1 MLGYNKRRI
10 ISGWLTGFFRI
21 RFINSLQYRAA
32 AWAGVVTQF
41 AWGFMTMLSFAAFYR
56 ENPDTFPMTF
66 AQTVTYLWLQQ
77 GLLAIFYVWF
87 WDGDIASSI
96 ESGSIAYELV
106 RPVDLY
112 NRWACQVSANRLAS
126 VLLRCTP
133 LFVVAFIIPYPYRMM
148 LPVNLTQ
155 GVLFFLSS
163 ALAFGVV
170 VAISMLIYISLFY
183 TISPLGVRIIVAT
196 LAEFLS
202 GAIIPL
208 PFFPEPVRVVAEL
221 LPFGS
226 LQNVPLRIYTGDLTG
241 AEMLRAVALQLFWLA
256 VLWGA
261 GRIAMRRALKKVIV
275 QGG

>member
-1 MLGYNKRRI
+1 MLSYNKRRI
-10 ISGWLTGFFRI
+10 TPGWLTGFFRI

-41 AWGFMTMLSFAAFYR
+41 AWGFMTIFSFAAFYR
-56 ENPDTFPMTF
+56 ESPDTFPMTF
-66 AQTVTYLWLQQ
+66 RQTVTYLWLQQ

-112 NRWACQVSANRLAS
+112 NRWACQIAANRLAS

-133 LFVVAFIIPYPYRMM
+133 LFAVAFLIPAPYRMT
-148 LPVNLTQ
+148 LPAGWTQ
-155 GVLFFLSS
+155 AVLFILSS

-170 VAISMLIYISLFY
+170 IAISLLIYISLFY
-183 TISPLGVRIIVAT
+183 TISPLGVRIIVST
-196 LAEFLS
+196 LSEFLS

-221 LPFGS
+221 LPFAS
-226 LQNVPLRIYTGDLTG
+226 LQNVPLRIYTGDMTG
-241 AEMLRAVALQLFWLA
+241 AETARAVALQVFWLA
-256 VLWGA
+256 ALWVA
-261 GRIAMRRALKKVIV
+261 GRVIMRRALKKVIV